1 MTCGESDKVDFS
13 KRQALTLAFCLA
25 MSTVRIDVR
34 AGRFPRYVK
43 QLQLEDVSGHVELVV
58 LIHKQ
63 QVWAGFQLC

>member
-1 MTCGESDKVDFS
+1 MNSCVF
-13 KRQALTLAFCLA
+13 LA
-25 MSTVRIDVR
+25 MSTVRIDVG

-63 QVWAGFQLC
+63 QVWVGFQLC